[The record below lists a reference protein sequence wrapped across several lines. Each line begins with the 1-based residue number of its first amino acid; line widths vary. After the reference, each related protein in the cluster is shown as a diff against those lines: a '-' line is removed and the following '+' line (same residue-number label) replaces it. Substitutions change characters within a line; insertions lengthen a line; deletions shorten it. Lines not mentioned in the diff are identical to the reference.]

1 MRNYLKYILYLIL
14 WTQFSLAQ
22 AGSYEDFFSA
32 IRRDD
37 AASLQALIQRGFDP
51 NTPHESGVAALHWA
65 LQSESYKAANALA
78 QAPGL
83 ATDKDNEH
91 GETPLM
97 MAVLKGQKAI
107 AATLLAR
114 GARVNKTG
122 WAPLHYA
129 ASGPDTE
136 VVGMLIARQ
145 ADLEARSPNG
155 TTPLMMAA
163 GYGPESSVDMLLGAK
178 AQAAAKNDLGLTAAD
193 FARRAG
199 RDALALRLEAISK
212 SASVPR

>member
-1 MRNYLKYILYLIL
+1 MIKYFRYIVYLYIFV
-14 WTQFSLAQ
+14 QGSLAQ
-22 AGSYEDFFSA
+22 AGSYDDFFSA

-37 AASLQALIQRGFDP
+37 AATLQSLIQRGFDP

-65 LQSESYKAANALA
+65 LQSESYKAASALA

-97 MAVLKGQKAI
+97 MAALKGQKAI
-107 AATLLAR
+107 VATLLSR
-114 GARVNKTG
+114 GARVNKAG

-155 TTPLMMAA
+155 TTALMMAA
-163 GYGPESSVDMLLGAK
+163 GYGPEASVDVLLGAK

-199 RDALALRLEAISK
+199 RDALALRLEAMIK
-212 SASVPR
+212 TGAAR